1 MSVPRRERTA
11 THGESEAQQR
21 RAVPAGT
28 AISRGEADNRQGL
41 ETREVAFSTEVRS
54 VLRNRSRE
62 RCVSCV
68 PSAVALRKPAFT
80 LRIDELRT
88 SPLRTPELRT
98 PELRTRE
105 LRTVASVYPPASPK
119 DTLKGVFEQM
129 KRAARA
135 EKFRRLSGRLALKS
149 KRSASWAAVDLVFA
163 SRRPGAKA

>member
-88 SPLRTPELRT
+88 SPLRT
-98 PELRTRE
+98 RE